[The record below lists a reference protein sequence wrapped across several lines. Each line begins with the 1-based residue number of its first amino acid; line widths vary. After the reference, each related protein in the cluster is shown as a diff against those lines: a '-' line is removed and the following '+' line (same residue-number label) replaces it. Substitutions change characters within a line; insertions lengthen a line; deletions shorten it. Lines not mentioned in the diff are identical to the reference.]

1 MTLERADEPR
11 EKGACPLSCA
21 TNDNR
26 SEAGMQDG
34 QYREPAGPERSPL
47 QLAALLVGIA
57 FLLVGIAGFIPGIT
71 TNFRDMDFAS
81 DESKAEI
88 FGIFQTSVLHNIV
101 HLLFGVLGLAMSR
114 TWGAART
121 FLLGGGLVYLVLWI
135 YGLVIDEDST
145 ANFVPFDEKDNWL
158 HLGLGLAMLGLGL
171 LLGRRRADVDRARPV
186 AEEGVVETR
195 PIEQVGSRRTR

>member
-1 MTLERADEPR
+1 
-11 EKGACPLSCA
+11 
-21 TNDNR
+21 
-26 SEAGMQDG
+26 MQDG
-34 QYREPAGPERSPL
+34 QYREPAGRERSPL

>member
-1 MTLERADEPR
+1 
-11 EKGACPLSCA
+11 
-21 TNDNR
+21 
-26 SEAGMQDG
+26 
-34 QYREPAGPERSPL
+34 
-47 QLAALLVGIA
+47 
-57 FLLVGIAGFIPGIT
+57 
-71 TNFRDMDFAS
+71 
-81 DESKAEI
+81 
-88 FGIFQTSVLHNIV
+88 
-101 HLLFGVLGLAMSR
+101 MSR